1 MPNEVCYRALLSI
14 SVVEVTHTHDGRSRS
29 RSAHGAA
36 RSPYAYFTPSQRS
49 ANRSAS
55 GGVLGAMARPASAN
69 PGLFPVSPHL
79 NQLSP
84 LTNTPNVR

>member
-1 MPNEVCYRALLSI
+1 MPYEVCYRALLSI

-29 RSAHGAA
+29 RSAHGSA

-55 GGVLGAMARPASAN
+55 GGVLGCRSSI
-69 PGLFPVSPHL
+69 GLHYTLLQDCSVF
-79 NQLSP
+79 
-84 LTNTPNVR
+84 